1 MFPADIARIGW
12 PVPLFRITQIL
23 REAQSMA
30 AVTKAQETEKN
41 SRVDK
46 AMTSMKKPD
55 KPEGMLRSI
64 RVQPAENG
72 YSVDVDRDP
81 PASAKGKAD
90 PDANSPVSSWT
101 PPKQHVFGGKTAKQ
115 DVLDHISQHLD

>member
-1 MFPADIARIGW
+1 
-12 PVPLFRITQIL
+12 
-23 REAQSMA
+23 MA

-41 SRVDK
+41 SRIDK

-55 KPEGMLRSI
+55 KQEGTLRSI

-81 PASAKGKAD
+81 PASASKGKGDSEGLAM
-90 PDANSPVSSWT
+90 PSSWT